1 MPRYPRTGY
10 IGVGKQAAK
19 GMAAAPTHFVPYTDA
34 TNMSPEQEV
43 ERVRFG
49 AGAGAEFPSF
59 AYKSAFRPDGE
70 FATFARPDITALLFA
85 LLLGSDTVSG
95 VGPYAHTIK
104 PSDPGDLPWCS
115 IEQSIAGVVRRRIQ
129 DCRIQQ
135 ITVRGEA
142 GQPIVLEV
150 AYLGIT
156 EAEVAEAT
164 VESYEAD
171 DPFMFWQGVYRLD
184 GVDVSGAITQFEITV
199 SNVLDDA
206 DQAADIVRADIP
218 LMQRDLEGSVT
229 VKFEDAGWFKR
240 AFYGGP
246 AGTAPAPDVYKG
258 AIHISQTYGS
268 GADLRSLA
276 IDIPSV
282 GLIRSVVELDPSSND
297 SQEYQISFGGIKG
310 ADDFIT
316 VTVTNGKQTAY

>member
-10 IGVGKQAAK
+10 IGVGKQTDK
-19 GMAAAPTHFVPYTDA
+19 GTATGPTHFVPYTDA
-34 TNMSPEQEV
+34 TNMSPEQEI

-49 AGAGAEFPSF
+49 AGAGAEFPAF
-59 AYKSAFRPDGE
+59 AYKSQFRPDGE

-95 VGPYAHTIK
+95 SGPYTHTIK
-104 PSDPGDLPWCS
+104 PSAPGDLPWCS
-115 IEQSIAGVVRRRIQ
+115 IEESIAGVVRRRIQ

-156 EAEVAEAT
+156 EAEVTAST
-164 VESYEAD
+164 ESYETD
-171 DPFMFWQGVYRLD
+171 DPFMFWQGTYTLD
-184 GVDVSGAITQFEITV
+184 GADISGVITQFELTV
-199 SNVLDDA
+199 QNIFDDG

-218 LMQRDLEGSVT
+218 LIHRDLEGTVT
-229 VKFEDAGWFKR
+229 VKFEDASWFKR
-240 AFYGGP
+240 AYYGGP
-246 AGTAPAPDVYKG
+246 SGTAPSPEVYKG
-258 AIHISQTYGS
+258 GIHISQTYGS
-268 GADLRSLA
+268 GAGLRSLD

-282 GLIRSVVELDPSSND
+282 GLISSVVELDPSSTD
-297 SQEYQISFGGIKG
+297 SQEYQISFGGLKG

-316 VTVTNGKQTAY
+316 VTVTNGKPTAY